1 VSSRSSGGF
10 LLTWVCISSCGQLLE
25 LPSKMFYG
33 DELKAYAEVTVF
45 PLVLIANVLNPFLVR
60 V

>member
-1 VSSRSSGGF
+1 VEAF

-33 DELKAYAEVTVF
+33 DELKAYAEVTVS

>member
-1 VSSRSSGGF
+1 
-10 LLTWVCISSCGQLLE
+10 
-25 LPSKMFYG
+25 MFYG
-33 DELKAYAEVTVF
+33 DELKAYAEVTVS